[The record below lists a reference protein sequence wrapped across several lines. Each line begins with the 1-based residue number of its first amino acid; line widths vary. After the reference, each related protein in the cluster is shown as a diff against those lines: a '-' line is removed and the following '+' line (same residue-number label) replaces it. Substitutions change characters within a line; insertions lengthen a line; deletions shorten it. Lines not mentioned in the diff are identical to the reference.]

1 MKKKPG
7 SAPLPSPVPTAPAR
21 DAGRVGVALLIIAV
35 VTIAVYATSV
45 RNELTNWDD
54 DRYVLQNPLLGDL
67 SATALSKTFSTYFQ
81 GNYHPLTLL
90 SLDID
95 YALSGRNPLA
105 YHIVNL
111 LLHLGNTL
119 LVFLLLLILTRER
132 RIAFVAA
139 LLFGVH
145 TLHVESVAWVSE
157 RKDLLYAAFFLGGLI
172 CYSNYCLRNRG
183 ALYRL
188 SIMLFFLSLLS
199 KGQAAAMPLS
209 VMAIDWLL
217 RKKPF
222 SRKSLLEKIPFFA
235 LALVF
240 GIVAIFAQRTG
251 GAIKEVAWIYRI
263 PVACYGY
270 AAYILKLFL
279 PIRLA
284 AMYPYPFAATGAIPL
299 SWFLS
304 SLGLIACV
312 GILLVRSIRKGDKLT
327 AFGIIFF
334 TVTVAF
340 TLQLLPVGRAIMAD
354 RYTYIPS
361 VGFCLVM
368 AASYRLVAARST
380 LKKTWFVCVGAY
392 IALLSMLTWQR
403 VGVWHDSFTLWT
415 DCIAKEPAAFE
426 AYANRALARMNV
438 YHDDE
443 GAIRDCSISLQF
455 VTKNAP
461 ALTCRGVAF
470 YDESQRESN
479 PALKRQLLNAAVT
492 DLRASMNIVPDQPN
506 ERVCLGNCDLD
517 LGNLQ
522 DALADF
528 KALLALHPDN
538 SMALCKIGFCF
549 FRLNQPDSVIYY
561 CSKAAAIDPHSA
573 LAFGN
578 LGLAYQQK
586 ADYVRAADF
595 YEKALKIDPKIDPAY
610 LSNFVG
616 ICLYLHDPERANR
629 IRSSGR

>member
-1 MKKKPG
+1 MKKKRG
-7 SAPLPSPVPTAPAR
+7 SAPLFPPRMPASGDRAKPPVAAI
-21 DAGRVGVALLIIAV
+21 LIIAV
-35 VTIAVYATSV
+35 VTIAAYAMSF

-54 DRYVLQNPLLGDL
+54 DRYVLQNPYLGDL
-67 SATALSKTFSTYFQ
+67 SVNAVSKVFSTFFQ

-90 SLDID
+90 SFDID
-95 YALSGRNPLA
+95 HVFSGKNPLA
-105 YHIVNL
+105 YHMMNL
-111 LLHLGNTL
+111 LLHLCNTF
-119 LVFLLLLILTRER
+119 LVFALLLILTRER
-132 RIAFVAA
+132 RIAFFAA

-172 CYSNYCLRNRG
+172 SYSKYCSGNRA
-183 ALYRL
+183 ALYAL
-188 SIMLFFLSLLS
+188 SLLLCLLSLLS

-222 SRKSLLEKIPFFA
+222 SRKSLLEKIPFFV

-251 GAIKEVAWIYRI
+251 GAIKDVAWIYRI

-270 AAYILKLFL
+270 SIYLLKLLL

-284 AMYPYPFAATGAIPL
+284 AMYPYPFAATGAVPL

-304 SLGLIACV
+304 SLALIACV
-312 GILLVRSIRKGDKLT
+312 GLLFLRSIRKGDKLT
-327 AFGIIFF
+327 AFGIMFF
-334 TVTVAF
+334 TVTIAF
-340 TLQLLPVGRAIMAD
+340 TLQLLPVGRAIVAD
-354 RYTYIPS
+354 RYAYIPS
-361 VGFCLVM
+361 VGFCLAI
-368 AASYRLVAARST
+368 AASRRLVAANST
-380 LKKTWFVCVGAY
+380 LKKTWFAFMVAY
-392 IALLSMLTWQR
+392 IALLSALTWQR
-403 VGVWHDSFTLWT
+403 VGVWHDSFTLWS
-415 DCIAKEPAAFE
+415 DCIAKEPTAFE

-438 YHDDE
+438 FHDDE

-455 VTKNAP
+455 VARNAP

-470 YDESQRESN
+470 FDKSQHEGN
-479 PALKRQLLNAAVT
+479 PAAKRQLLTAAVA
-492 DLRASMNIVPDQPN
+492 DLRASMAIVPDQPN
-506 ERVCLGNCDLD
+506 EGVCLGNCDLD
-517 LGNLQ
+517 LGNLR

-528 KALLALHPDN
+528 KAVLALHPDN
-538 SMALCKIGFCF
+538 VMALCKTGFCF
-549 FRLNQPDSVIYY
+549 FRLNMPDSVIYY
-561 CSKAAAIDPHSA
+561 CSRAAAIDPNSA

-578 LGLAYQQK
+578 MGLAYQQK
-586 ADYVRAADF
+586 ADYARAADF
-595 YEKALKIDPKIDPAY
+595 YEKALRIDPKIDPAY

-629 IRSSGR
+629 IRSPVR